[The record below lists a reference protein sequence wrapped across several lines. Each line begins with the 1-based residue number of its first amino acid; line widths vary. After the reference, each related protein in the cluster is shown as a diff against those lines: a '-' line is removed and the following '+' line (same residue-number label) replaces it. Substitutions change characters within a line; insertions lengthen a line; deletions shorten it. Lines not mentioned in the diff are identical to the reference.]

1 MANLKPGDTSYF
13 VPEQPEYDAVVR
25 KLKNVDYASA
35 ETVFNPL
42 VEQLIENIHAV
53 KLSDDTKAK
62 EDLSNVS
69 KEDFSQKVLQT
80 GVVGENGSAAAKDLT
95 NVTNND
101 FKNKVI
107 ESGILEK
114 GGIAAPKAIVKTV
127 VLKANQ
133 WVGNSAPFVQRVV
146 VEGVTK
152 NSLLTVF
159 CDISEKMM
167 TEAGE
172 CKVLAT
178 TQAEEIVTFTAY
190 EQKPLIDLNYTI
202 VNGGEL

>member
-1 MANLKPGDTSYF
+1 MADLKPGDTSYP
-13 VPEQPEYDAVVR
+13 VPQTPEYDCVVR

-35 ETVFNPL
+35 DTIFNPL
-42 VEQLIENIHAV
+42 FEQLIENIHAV

-69 KEDFSQKVLQT
+69 EEDFSQKVLQT
-80 GVVGENGSAAAKDLT
+80 GVVGENGSVAAKDLT

-107 ESGILEK
+107 QSGILQK

-127 VLKANQ
+127 VLPTAE
-133 WVGNSAPFVQRVV
+133 WAGGTVPYVQKVA
-146 VEGVTK
+146 VESVTAS
-152 NSLLTVF
+152 SLLTVF
-159 CDISEKMM
+159 CDISQQMM

-178 TQAEEIVTFTAY
+178 AQEAGSVTFTAY
-190 EQKPLIDLNYTI
+190 EQKPSINLQYTI

>member
-1 MANLKPGDTSYF
+1 MADLKPGDTSYF

-178 TQAEEIVTFTAY
+178 AQAAEIVTFTAY
-190 EQKPLIDLNYTI
+190 EQKPSIDLNYTI

>member
-1 MANLKPGDTSYF
+1 MADLKPGDTSYF

-146 VEGVTK
+146 VEGVTP

-178 TQAEEIVTFTAY
+178 AQATEIVTFTAY
-190 EQKPLIDLNYTI
+190 EQKPLIDLNYMI